1 MSTKRRLR
9 QNMRVLVGIHVFLYK
24 SGYKSIKIVSDV
36 NPMMD
41 GDYKIAYDFCDIS
54 IAVQDKGL
62 MVPVVRNAEN
72 LTFHGV
78 EADIKRLAIK
88 HVMDRLLLMI

>member
-9 QNMRVLVGIHVFLYK
+9 QNMRVSRIHVFLYK

-36 NPMMD
+36 NSMMD

-54 IAVQDKGL
+54 IAVSGPKD
-62 MVPVVRNAEN
+62 
-72 LTFHGV
+72 
-78 EADIKRLAIK
+78 
-88 HVMDRLLLMI
+88 

>member
-1 MSTKRRLR
+1 
-9 QNMRVLVGIHVFLYK
+9 
-24 SGYKSIKIVSDV
+24 
-36 NPMMD
+36 
-41 GDYKIAYDFCDIS
+41 
-54 IAVQDKGL
+54 

-72 LTFHGV
+72 LSFRGV